1 MSPNINTLPPEIII
15 LILENLPNS
24 DTLFAAI
31 LSCHRVYEAA
41 NPYIPSVLTSIVIL
55 QIASLRGTSNALYDV
70 VKSMTRVRPVVRDLQ
85 DQVRFL
91 TQTLGA
97 LEGAAH
103 DYGDDIL
110 ALELPLQQCDLQCA
124 SIAQKT
130 AKRTVKR
137 SDNTISNWKYL
148 LSSYNLT
155 FRVALGKAR
164 LQQFP
169 LASVVLEQYQMMVE
183 QAKIDLTEQANTPVI
198 ADLLPETSNTQNML
212 KREKRSVERCLYIC
226 NGALEFTMTSDFQAR
241 RGQSTVISSINEL
254 LPEERKN
261 FTMFAELIGILPAS

>member
-85 DQVRFL
+85 DQARFL

-164 LQQFP
+164 LCVSSLP
-169 LASVVLEQYQMMVE
+169 L
-183 QAKIDLTEQANTPVI
+183 N
-198 ADLLPETSNTQNML
+198 
-212 KREKRSVERCLYIC
+212 
-226 NGALEFTMTSDFQAR
+226 
-241 RGQSTVISSINEL
+241 
-254 LPEERKN
+254 
-261 FTMFAELIGILPAS
+261 